1 MIGLSYKTSESKAQN
16 KSYNLIDYAWY
27 FRFTDGLAYVRV
39 NNINNSSYTA
49 LAVDNNKVYSIKKIG
64 TKVQW
69 LIDNVVVH
77 AEILPLFTIGVLS
90 QTPELPQLPTSQVT
104 VVAPLVSI
112 VTPPL

>member
-1 MIGLSYKTSESKAQN
+1 VLSQTPELPQPPTSQVTVVA
-16 KSYNLIDYAWY
+16 
-27 FRFTDGLAYVRV
+27 RFSDGLAYVRV

-77 AEILPLFTIGVLS
+77 EENLIS
-90 QTPELPQLPTSQVT
+90 
-104 VVAPLVSI
+104 VVNIEES
-112 VTPPL
+112 